1 MHCIFCHKDSYSS
14 RSVEHIIPES
24 LGNKSMFL
32 PHGYVCDECNHYFA
46 IKIEKEILSQPYFIS
61 LRSRTEIY
69 SKKNKLVKQSIRF
82 PDVSLNSDVQIQT
95 SSGLTILLEDEC
107 IYNKIESG
115 EIKTIE
121 IPYIQEPEYP
131 NKEMSRFLS
140 KCAYEYFLYNMG
152 RDKYD
157 LCVQELLGK
166 ENDVLKLLREYARFD
181 KGDYWQYSQRRVNSE
196 GGIVYRDDNDCEVLY
211 EMGFFIKEH
220 NFISKDIIESEI
232 YFVMIIAGIEYAICI
247 SDQNISEY
255 LKWIAK
261 NENISPIR
269 KGENSDYFLFDLS
282 NINPLLISHKS
293 PKNK

>member
-1 MHCIFCHKDSYSS
+1 MHCIFCHKDSSSS

-95 SSGLTILLEDEC
+95 SSGLTILLKDEC

-166 ENDVLKLLREYARFD
+166 ENDALKSLREYARFG
-181 KGDYWQYSQRRVNSE
+181 KGDYWQYSQRRINSE
-196 GGIVYRDDNDCEVLY
+196 GGIVYRNDNYCEVLY
-211 EMGFFIKEH
+211 EVGFFIKEH

>member
-1 MHCIFCHKDSYSS
+1 MHCIFCHKDSSQS
-14 RSVEHIIPES
+14 KSIEHIIPES

-32 PHGYVCDECNHYFA
+32 PRGYVCDKCNNYFA
-46 IKIEKEILSQPYFIS
+46 IKIEKRLLAQPYFMS
-61 LRSRTEIY
+61 LRFRTEIY

-82 PDVSLNSDVQIQT
+82 SDVSLNSDVQIQT
-95 SSGLTILLEDEC
+95 SSGLTVLLEDEY
-107 IYNKIESG
+107 IYNQIESG

-131 NKEMSRFLS
+131 NKEISRFLS

-152 RDKYD
+152 CDKYD

-166 ENDVLKLLREYARFD
+166 ENDILKSLREYARFG

-196 GGIVYRDDNDCEVLY
+196 GGIIYRNDNYCEVLY
-211 EMGFFIKEH
+211 EVGFFIKEH
-220 NFISKDIIESEI
+220 NYISKDIIESEI

-247 SDQNISEY
+247 SDPNISEY
-255 LKWIAK
+255 LKWIEK

>member
-1 MHCIFCHKDSYSS
+1 MYCIFCHKDSYSS

-82 PDVSLNSDVQIQT
+82 PDVSLYSDVQIQT

-115 EIKTIE
+115 EINTIE

-131 NKEMSRFLS
+131 NKEISRFLA

-157 LCVQELLGK
+157 LCVRELLGK
-166 ENDVLKLLREYARFD
+166 ENDVLKLLREYARFG

-196 GGIVYRDDNDCEVLY
+196 GGIVYQNDNYYEVLY

-220 NFISKDIIESEI
+220 KFISKDIIESEI

-261 NENISPIR
+261 NENVSPIR
-269 KGENSDYFLFDLS
+269 KGENNDYFLFDLS

-293 PKNK
+293 LKNK

>member
-115 EIKTIE
+115 EIKTVE

-131 NKEMSRFLS
+131 NTEMSRFLS

-196 GGIVYRDDNDCEVLY
+196 GGIVYRDDNYCEVLY

-247 SDQNISEY
+247 SDPNISEY

-261 NENISPIR
+261 NGNISPIR
-269 KGENSDYFLFDLS
+269 KGGNSDYFLFDLS
-282 NINPLLISHKS
+282 NINPLLISHKD